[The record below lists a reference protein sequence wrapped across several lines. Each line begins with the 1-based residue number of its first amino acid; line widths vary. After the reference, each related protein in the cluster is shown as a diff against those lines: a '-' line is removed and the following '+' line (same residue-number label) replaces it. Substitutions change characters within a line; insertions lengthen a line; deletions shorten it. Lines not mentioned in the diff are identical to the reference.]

1 MKRNAS
7 LEEIVQSSE
16 TCNIYR
22 HEQHRDVNENIKK
35 QEGSKAFSYVISC
48 SSTESGCERGPSHSA
63 GIPDDP
69 LKVCLRFTAIGK
81 LATIFGKMNH
91 SIRLKSTPKGTDPKG
106 LHLGFLKY
114 FKKASSNLI
123 LPHPCMLLSV

>member
-1 MKRNAS
+1 MISSDVFYNR
-7 LEEIVQSSE
+7 IVL
-16 TCNIYR
+16 I
-22 HEQHRDVNENIKK
+22 
-35 QEGSKAFSYVISC
+35 VISC

-123 LPHPCMLLSV
+123 LPHPCMLFLSKMQTCFSLGVD

>member
-35 QEGSKAFSYVISC
+35 QKGSKAFSYVISC
-48 SSTESGCERGPSHSA
+48 SSTDSGCERGPSHSA

-81 LATIFGKMNH
+81 LATIFDRMIH
-91 SIRLKSTPKGTDPKG
+91 SIRLKSTPR
-106 LHLGFLKY
+106 HSGFKD
-114 FKKASSNLI
+114 FLI
-123 LPHPCMLLSV
+123 ALPPQRMPLVPNYY